1 MEPVLYALGMATS
14 FVGFHYL
21 SETLVDS
28 AVTLGR
34 RMGLSEAVTGATL
47 AAAGTSAPEFGSSLF
62 SVLLDHPD
70 VGLGTIVG
78 SAIYNV
84 TVIPGLAAVVAGPLL
99 LNREVYVRDV
109 LFYLLALG
117 LVLGALTD
125 GVVTRWEAV
134 AWVAAYAVYVLI
146 MKRSGGRT
154 LEDDEAP
161 DWSVRKAVAA
171 GTASVIGIGVLS
183 EVLVRCT
190 VGLCHHLGVPEATVS
205 VIVNAAGTSI
215 PDTMA
220 SIHAARR
227 GLGSMAIS
235 NAVGSNTFDLLVC
248 LGVPLSLVPRLVV
261 KERIYSSAAF
271 LLGCVVALWLLS
283 KDGDLKPWEGI
294 VLLSAYAGFVAFTLL
309 SGWGGSV

>member
-1 MEPVLYALGMATS
+1 LSPVLLYVAGMVGS

-21 SETLVDS
+21 SEALVDS
-28 AVTLGR
+28 AVVIGR
-34 RMGLSEAVTGATL
+34 RLGLSEAVTGATL

-62 SVLLDHPD
+62 SVLLGHPD

-78 SAIYNV
+78 SAVYNV
-84 TVIPGLAAVVAGPLL
+84 TVIPGLAAVLAGPLL
-99 LNREVYVRDV
+99 LNREVYIRDV
-109 LFYLLALG
+109 LFYILALG
-117 LVLGALTD
+117 LVLGALMD
-125 GVVTRWEAV
+125 GVVERWEALL
-134 AWVAAYAVYVLI
+134 WVAAYVAYVLV
-146 MKRSGGRT
+146 MKRSGGSV
-154 LEDDEAP
+154 LEDEEAP
-161 DWSVRKAVAA
+161 GWSVGKAVAVGSA
-171 GTASVIGIGVLS
+171 AVIGIGVLS
-183 EVLVRCT
+183 EVLVRST
-190 VGLCHHLGVPEATVS
+190 VGLCDSLGVSEATVS
-205 VIVNAAGTSI
+205 VLVNAAGTSV

-220 SIHAARR
+220 SLHAAKR
-227 GLGSMAIS
+227 GLGSMAVS

-309 SGWGGSV
+309 WGGGG